1 MKKSTLLTLLAL
13 VIGLQLAIPG
23 GMILR
28 REYVLSHGRAF
39 KFRVDPVDPHDPFR
53 GRYVALR
60 FAQNSVAIPPGL
72 TIRRN
77 QTVHVLLGEDDNGFA
92 IFTGLQLTRPK
103 SDPYLTTRVN
113 SAYSGNAILRLPFDR
128 FYMDEKSAPTA
139 EIVARNSLADTNRP
153 TYAEVRISRGFAVLA
168 DLYVAD
174 RPIREVLAAP

>member
-13 VIGLQLAIPG
+13 VIGLQLAIPA
-23 GMILR
+23 GMIVR

-39 KFRVDPVDPHDPFR
+39 KFRVGPVDPHDPFR

-60 FAQNSVAIPPGL
+60 FEQNSVAIPPDL

-77 QTVHVLLGEDDNGFA
+77 QTVHALLAEDDNGFA
-92 IFTGLQLTRPK
+92 IFTGLQLTRPQ

-113 SAYSGNAILRLPFDR
+113 SAYSGRAFLRLPFDR
-128 FYMDEKSAPTA
+128 FYMDEKSAPAAETA
-139 EIVARNSLADTNRP
+139 ALNSLADTNRP
-153 TYAEVRISRGFAVLA
+153 TYADVRINRGAAVLA

-174 RPIREVLAAP
+174 RPIRELLAAR